1 MDVLRRNTDY
11 ALLAMVH
18 LAAHWKQ
25 GPASVRKLASQEN
38 ISYPLVRKLM
48 QKLCNCGLVESS
60 MGSKGGFSLSRQ
72 PSEINL
78 LEIIETI
85 QGPLRL
91 NRCVLGIDICPRQK
105 AYPVSRK
112 LAKLQKNMTRELHGI
127 TLDDLLQGRNPA
139 RKRNPSRLIGTK

>member
-91 NRCVLGIDICPRQK
+91 NRCLLGRDICYRQK
-105 AYPVSRK
+105 GCPISPK
-112 LAKLQKNMTRELHGI
+112 LVKLQKYMKDYLHGI
-127 TLDDLLQGRNPA
+127 TLEDLSPERETSKEKETN
-139 RKRNPSRLIGTK
+139 